1 MCYKEGI
8 VMNVNVRLR
17 KDTEVLLANAA
28 LLSGK
33 PKNAIINEAILLY
46 AKQFNSD
53 HLQEDINKKMRMLNL
68 TDAEDNTSDLGDY
81 D

>member
-1 MCYKEGI
+1 
-8 VMNVNVRLR
+8 MNVNVRL
-17 KDTEVLLANAA
+17 KKEAELLLANAA
-28 LLSGK
+28 MLSGK

-46 AKQFNSD
+46 AKQFNSE

-68 TDAEDNTSDLGDY
+68 TDSQDETSDLGDF